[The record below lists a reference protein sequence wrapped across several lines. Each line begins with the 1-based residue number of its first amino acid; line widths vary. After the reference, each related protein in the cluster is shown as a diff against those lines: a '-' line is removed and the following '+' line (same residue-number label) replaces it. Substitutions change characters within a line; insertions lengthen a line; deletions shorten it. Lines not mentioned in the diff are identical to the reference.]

1 MTGVNLFT
9 GSDGKRLAEGLAWL
23 RKPSSWGFGPAG
35 LEIVPDG
42 QTDFF
47 RPAVG
52 SPKDNACLLYTRVT
66 GDFTAVAEASA
77 VLVGFGDAAALTVRS
92 DESHWAKICIERSPR
107 GEVSIVSVVT
117 SGTSDDSNNE
127 LLPSPAAS
135 LRLTR
140 HGRVFGMQYR
150 AASAP
155 GAGAGAGPDP
165 WRFVRT
171 FGLEMPDAVMV
182 GVHAQA
188 PFVAGCRATF
198 TTFELSP
205 VPVKDLRSGE

>member
-1 MTGVNLFT
+1 MNGVNVFK
-9 GSDGKRLAEGLAWL
+9 GSEGKKLAEGLAWL
-23 RKPSSWGFGPAG
+23 RKPAAWSFGPGG
-35 LEIVPDG
+35 LEIVPEG
-42 QTDFF
+42 KTDFF
-47 RPAVG
+47 RPSVG
-52 SPKDNACLLYTRVT
+52 APKDNASLLYTRVT
-66 GDFTAVAEASA
+66 GDFTAVVEASA
-77 VLVGFGDAAALTVRS
+77 VLAGFGDAAALTVRA

-127 LLPSPAAS
+127 LLPSAAAS

-150 AASAP
+150 AAAAGSGASA
-155 GAGAGAGPDP
+155 AT

-171 FGLEMPDAVMV
+171 FGLEMPDQVMV

-198 TTFELSP
+198 TKFELSP
-205 VPVKDLRSGE
+205 VPVKDFRSGE

>member
-1 MTGVNLFT
+1 MIGVNVFK
-9 GSDGKRLAEGLAWL
+9 GCEGRKLGAGLTWL
-23 RKPSSWGFGPAG
+23 RKPASWDFGPAG
-35 LEIVPDG
+35 LEIVPEG

-47 RPAVG
+47 RPSVG

-77 VLVGFGDAAALTVRS
+77 VLAGFGDAAALTVRA

-107 GEVSIVSVVT
+107 GEISIVSVVT

-127 LLPSPAAS
+127 VLPAAAAS

-150 AASAP
+150 AA
-155 GAGAGAGPDP
+155 GTGP

-171 FGLEMPDAVMV
+171 FGLEMPAEVMV

-188 PFVAGCRATF
+188 PFVAGCRVTF
-198 TTFELSP
+198 TKLELSP